1 MHQESSTEHYATN
14 SSGYAGI
21 IYKLTFEVGLEEDSA
36 ETDLPLQNKQAYVQ
50 SGFINIY
57 F

>member
-14 SSGYAGI
+14 SSGDAGI
-21 IYKLTFEVGLEEDSA
+21 IYELTFEVELEEDSA
-36 ETDLPLQNKQAYVQ
+36 ETDLPLQNRQ